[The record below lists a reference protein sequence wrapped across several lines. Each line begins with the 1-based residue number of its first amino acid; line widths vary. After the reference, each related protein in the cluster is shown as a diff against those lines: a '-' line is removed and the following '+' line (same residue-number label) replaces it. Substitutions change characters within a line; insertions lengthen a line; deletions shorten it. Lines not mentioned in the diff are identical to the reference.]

1 MSDSEKAV
9 SSSDDFVKGT
19 DYSVGA
25 EAVESSDNAYG
36 AGAVENAGNGNDA
49 GVGTVE
55 NSGMLSAQE

>member
-1 MSDSEKAV
+1 M
-9 SSSDDFVKGT
+9 
-19 DYSVGA
+19 GA

-55 NSGMLSAQE
+55 NSGNAIGAGVEGTDNAGADDINARGGSQE